1 MQYSS
6 QYLETLVEQLAK
18 LPGIGKKTAQRLAF
32 HLLRVN
38 EQEALDLARAITRVR
53 TEVGTCE
60 RCGNVAET
68 QPCYLCSD
76 AKRDATLLC
85 VVEQPGDVV
94 AIERSGAYRGIYHVL
109 RGVLSPLDGIGPE
122 ELRVPDLVRRVREE
136 GIREVILAMN
146 PTAQGE
152 ATSHFL
158 AEVLAGIEVD
168 GQRVSVSRIAR
179 GVPMGS
185 EIELSDQATLAR
197 ALEGRRQ
204 L

>member
-6 QYLETLVEQLAK
+6 HHLEDLIEQLGK

-32 HLLRVN
+32 HLLRVDQ
-38 EQEALDLARAITRVR
+38 EEALALARAVERLR
-53 TEVGTCE
+53 LEVGMCE

-68 QPCYLCSD
+68 QPCYLCAD
-76 AKRDATLLC
+76 PKRDPHQLC

-94 AIERSGAYRGIYHVL
+94 ALERTAAFHGLYHVL
-109 RGVLSPLDGIGPE
+109 RGALSPLDGVGPAD
-122 ELRVPDLVRRVREE
+122 LRVGDLADRVKREE
-136 GIREVILAMN
+136 VREVILAMN

-152 ATSHFL
+152 ATAHFL
-158 AEVLAGIEVD
+158 AEFLSELGVT
-168 GQRVSVSRIAR
+168 VSRIAR

-185 EIELSDQATLAR
+185 DIELSDSATLVR
-197 ALEGRRQ
+197 ALEGRKA

>member
-6 QYLETLVEQLAK
+6 HHLEELITQLGK

-32 HLLRVN
+32 HLLRVDS
-38 EQEALDLARAITRVR
+38 EEALALAHAVERLRL
-53 TEVGTCE
+53 EVGTCE

-68 QPCYLCSD
+68 QPCYLCAD
-76 AKRDATLLC
+76 PKRDHQMLC

-94 AIERSGAYRGIYHVL
+94 ALERTAAFRGLYYVL
-109 RGVLSPLDGIGPE
+109 RGTLSPLDGVGPAD
-122 ELRVPDLVRRVREE
+122 LRVAELAERVKNE
-136 GIREVILAMN
+136 GIQEVILAMN

-152 ATSHFL
+152 ATAHFL
-158 AEVLAGIEVD
+158 ADFLSGLGVT
-168 GQRVSVSRIAR
+168 VSRIAR

-185 EIELSDQATLAR
+185 DIELSDSATLVR
-197 ALEGRRQ
+197 ALEGRKQ